1 MGVKITA
8 ALGGIIIRQLTS
20 GYVPWHHSR
29 MRTTLSLQDD
39 AVEEI
44 RAYAKRRRLSL
55 GKAASELVRR
65 GARYQ
70 VGTRR
75 VNGFVVFDAPDD
87 FPIITSE
94 RVRGLLDE
102 E

>member
-1 MGVKITA
+1 
-8 ALGGIIIRQLTS
+8 
-20 GYVPWHHSR
+20 

-39 AVEEI
+39 AVKVI

-70 VGTRR
+70 LGIREK
-75 VNGFVVFDAPDD
+75 NGLAIFDAPED
-87 FPIITSE
+87 FPGITSE
-94 RVRGLLDE
+94 RVRELLDE

>member
-1 MGVKITA
+1 MSRLKSDCVG
-8 ALGGIIIRQLTS
+8 
-20 GYVPWHHSR
+20 WHYLP
-29 MRTTLSLQDD
+29 MKTTLNLQDD

-75 VNGFVVFDAPDD
+75 VNGLLVFDAPED

-94 RVRGLLDE
+94 RVRELSGDV
-102 E
+102 

>member
-1 MGVKITA
+1 
-8 ALGGIIIRQLTS
+8 
-20 GYVPWHHSR
+20 

-39 AVEEI
+39 AVETI

-65 GARYQ
+65 GTRYQ

-75 VNGFVVFDAPDD
+75 VNGLPVLAAPDD
-87 FPIITSE
+87 FPLITSE
-94 RVRGLLDE
+94 RVRELSDE